1 MRKPDV
7 VSLVIMGLLCVMSMA
22 NTVWMVII
30 NHPDLAMIS
39 ALFFATFS
47 LAFMYETRNK

>member
-7 VSLVIMGLLCVMSMA
+7 VSLVIMALLCVMSMA

-30 NHPDLAMIS
+30 NHPDLAMGS
-39 ALFFATFS
+39 AVLFAGCS
-47 LAFMYETRNK
+47 LLFMHEVKYK